1 LVDHTYVR
9 LSNLERRNRTSKED
23 SMRQRLTTRT
33 AEDLTVKSKGEVKE
47 SKGSG
52 IDNDVYDQ
60 NDTGHEKN
68 DADRGEYA
76 KGDPS
81 AWAED
86 VHTKPVNKDDK
97 NREETGH
104 APLVDKH
111 AAAEA
116 IATVRKL
123 EEKAARCIV
132 AAQRTLPGA
141 DRGMIE
147 DQAASYMHMPDVE
160 LNATLA
166 RQEKLARMI
175 AGAADEAAKEV
186 AEEKKEEKAEE
197 KAEKAEEKKEEA
209 KADDKEACKDAP
221 VKSEEAG
228 KKGVVPPQ
236 FAKNVEEKKD
246 EKKEGE
252 KDLPEFLQ
260 KKLAS
265 LEAEIETLKT
275 AAKKGVSSVNTNKTE
290 MNISN
295 ASDEAAKPE
304 AKVTETPAAPA
315 VAAPTAAEECP
326 KAEKKEE
333 KKDDDITFGDEDEG
347 KEASDDSL
355 LDQIFSTVTASADK
369 KGAKT
374 LAGLVKKEASAGS
387 VDLDSILMD
396 GVPPSV
402 NHLFQ

>member
-1 LVDHTYVR
+1 
-9 LSNLERRNRTSKED
+9 
-23 SMRQRLTTRT
+23 MRQRLTTRT
-33 AEDLTVKSKGEVKE
+33 AEDLTVKSKGDVKE

-68 DADRGEYA
+68 DPDRGEYA

-141 DRGMIE
+141 DRDMVE
-147 DQAASYMHMPDVE
+147 AQAASFMHMPDSE
-160 LNATLA
+160 LNATLS
-166 RQEKLARMI
+166 RQEKLAKMI
-175 AGAADEAAKEV
+175 AGAAEEVTKETEEKT
-186 AEEKKEEKAEE
+186 AEEVKTPEASNAPEAVKAPEASKE
-197 KAEKAEEKKEEA
+197 
-209 KADDKEACKDAP
+209 
-221 VKSEEAG
+221 EEAG
-228 KKGVVPPQ
+228 KKGEIPPQ
-236 FAKNVEEKKD
+236 FLKG
-246 EKKEGE
+246 KKEDKKE
-252 KDLPEFLQ
+252 DEDLPAFLQ

-265 LEAEIETLKT
+265 IEAELATLKEAT
-275 AAKKGVSSVNTNKTE
+275 KKGVSSINTNKSE

-295 ASDEAAKPE
+295 ASDEGAKEE
-304 AKVTETPAAPA
+304 A
-315 VAAPTAAEECP
+315 P
-326 KAEKKEE
+326 KAEEAPKEEKAEEPKEDKKEDKKEEKKEDKEE
-333 KKDDDITFGDEDEG
+333 KKDDDSDEITFGDEEEG
-347 KEASDDSL
+347 KDASDDSL
-355 LDQIFSTVTASADK
+355 LNQIFSTVTASADK
-369 KGAKT
+369 KGAAT
-374 LAGLVKKEASAGS
+374 LSGLVKKQASSGTT
-387 VDLDSILMD
+387 DLDSILMD
-396 GVPPSV
+396 GTPPSV

>member
-1 LVDHTYVR
+1 
-9 LSNLERRNRTSKED
+9 
-23 SMRQRLTTRT
+23 MRQRLTTRV
-33 AEDLTVKSKGEVKE
+33 AEDLTVKGKGEVKE

-52 IDNDVYDQ
+52 VDNDVYDQ

-68 DADRGEYA
+68 DPDRGEYA

-147 DQAASYMHMPDVE
+147 DQAASYMHLPDVE
-160 LNATLA
+160 LNATLS

-175 AGAADEAAKEV
+175 AGAADEAVKEV
-186 AEEKKEEKAEE
+186 AEEKAEEKEEAKADDKDAGKKGVVPPQFLKGEEKKEEKAEE
-197 KAEKAEEKKEEA
+197 KKEEVEDKAAKKDDTEEKE
-209 KADDKEACKDAP
+209 
-221 VKSEEAG
+221 
-228 KKGVVPPQ
+228 
-236 FAKNVEEKKD
+236 
-246 EKKEGE
+246 
-252 KDLPEFLQ
+252 LPEFLQ
-260 KKLAS
+260 RKLAS

-275 AAKKGVSSVNTNKTE
+275 AAKKGVSSVNTNDTK

-295 ASDEAAKPE
+295 ASDETAQPE
-304 AKVTETPAAPA
+304 AKVTET
-315 VAAPTAAEECP
+315 VAAPTAAEECAKP
-326 KAEKKEE
+326 EEKKEE
-333 KKDDDITFGDEDEG
+333 KKDDEITFGDDEEG
-347 KEASDDSL
+347 DKTASDDSL
-355 LDQIFSTVTASADK
+355 LDQIFSNVTASDNK

-374 LAGLVKKEASAGS
+374 LAGLVKKEASTGGA
-387 VDLDSILMD
+387 DLDSILMD
-396 GVPPSV
+396 GVPPNV
-402 NHLFQ
+402 NHLFR